1 MSILEAKNIE
11 KTFVSGEKKN
21 HVLRGVDISVEIGEY
36 LTVMGPSGSGKST
49 LLYSISSMDEIDSGE
64 VFIDGSNVIGMDE
77 EAAANLRLKKLG
89 FIFQEATLIKHLNIL
104 DNIVLPAFALKKDSK
119 EEIYRRARKLMQETG
134 ISHLEDRSV
143 TQVSGGELQRS
154 CICRA
159 LINSPKI
166 IFGDEPTGA
175 LNSKNSAEI
184 IQLLKEIQKRGTTII
199 IVTHDPK
206 VAIASDRV
214 VFMKDGQIAGEII
227 LIDKDEAT
235 RQDLVYSQMAELNI

>member
-1 MSILEAKNIE
+1 MSVLEATNIE
-11 KTFVSGEKKN
+11 KTFVSGDKKN
-21 HVLRGVDISVEIGEY
+21 HVLRGVSLTVECGEY

-49 LLYSISSMDEIDSGE
+49 FLYSISSMDEIDSGE
-64 VFIDGSNVIGMDE
+64 VIIDDKQIINMDE
-77 EAAANLRLKKLG
+77 EEAAHLRLKRLG

-134 ISHLEDRSV
+134 IFHLEDRSV
-143 TQVSGGELQRS
+143 TQVSGGELQRA

-184 IQLLKEIQKRGTTII
+184 IQVLKDIQKKGTTVI

-206 VAIASDRV
+206 VAISSDRV
-214 VFMKDGQIAGEII
+214 IFMKDGQIAGEII
-227 LIDKDEAT
+227 LMDLDEPT
-235 RQDLVYSQMAELNI
+235 RQELVFSKMAELNI